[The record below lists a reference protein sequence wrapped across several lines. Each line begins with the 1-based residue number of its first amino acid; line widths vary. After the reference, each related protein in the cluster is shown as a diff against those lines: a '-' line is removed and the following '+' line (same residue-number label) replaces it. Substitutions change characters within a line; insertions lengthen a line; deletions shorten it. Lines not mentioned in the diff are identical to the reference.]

1 MNHLP
6 PCTFNDRVCI
16 WDTIPIFFHQF
27 RLVDRHD
34 SCSFIGGHTP
44 LILKGLQWWVHTR
57 KLFYPGHVGVFPK
70 PMVFWACWI
79 PDRVAAGQLL
89 VKFFSIPVIVH
100 VPSGK
105 HTKSDWTW
113 TIEIVDLPIQNGGS
127 FHSYVNVYQRVEHW
141 SKTLSSPVI
150 PPITQPVVVSG
161 RWISRKNRPQIP
173 TSRHQEPPQKY
184 SLGFPRKD
192 RVFPCP
198 LDDTAGVWRGV
209 WRDFGGFCPPQMR
222 LFLMKNRK
230 VQPKHILRIWRFWNI
245 LYSQVLSY
253 EFDIAPQ
260 EQGTWN
266 DRIPCVWGGNDCFY
280 CD

>member
-1 MNHLP
+1 MNYLP

-44 LILKGLQWWVHTR
+44 LILEGLQWWVHTR

-127 FHSYVNVYQRVEHW
+127 FHSYVNVYQRVDNHPIMIWLVVQFHHLEKWW
-141 SKTLSSPVI
+141 SSSMFRMTSHIWNAKYKPCSKPPTSISMAFMDNHHCSSLHGSLGSNSHFGPSFLTALFLDVTIDCCLSTGKPRMPVI
-150 PPITQPVVVSG
+150 VSSNSSKH
-161 RWISRKNRPQIP
+161 SR
-173 TSRHQEPPQKY
+173 
-184 SLGFPRKD
+184 
-192 RVFPCP
+192 
-198 LDDTAGVWRGV
+198 
-209 WRDFGGFCPPQMR
+209 
-222 LFLMKNRK
+222 
-230 VQPKHILRIWRFWNI
+230 
-245 LYSQVLSY
+245 
-253 EFDIAPQ
+253 
-260 EQGTWN
+260 
-266 DRIPCVWGGNDCFY
+266 DCFKS
-280 CD
+280 

>member
-1 MNHLP
+1 MNYLP

-44 LILKGLQWWVHTR
+44 LILEGLQWWVHTR

-161 RWISRKNRPQIP
+161 RWISRKNRPPDPNFAPSGAATEILLGVSP
-173 TSRHQEPPQKY
+173 KRPGLSLPPGRHGWGLER
-184 SLGFPRKD
+184 SLEGFR
-192 RVFPCP
+192 R
-198 LDDTAGVWRGV
+198 
-209 WRDFGGFCPPQMR
+209 
-222 LFLMKNRK
+222 FLSAPNET
-230 VQPKHILRIWRFWNI
+230 F
-245 LYSQVLSY
+245 
-253 EFDIAPQ
+253 FD
-260 EQGTWN
+260 EK
-266 DRIPCVWGGNDCFY
+266 
-280 CD
+280 